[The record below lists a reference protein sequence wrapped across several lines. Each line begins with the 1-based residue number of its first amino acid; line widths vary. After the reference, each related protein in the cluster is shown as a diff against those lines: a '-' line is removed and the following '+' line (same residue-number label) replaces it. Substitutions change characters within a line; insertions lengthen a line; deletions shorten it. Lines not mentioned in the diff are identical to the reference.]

1 MSQSPRPLRFAAS
14 PDPRP
19 LSAVEERA
27 RAAAV
32 QGYVRARDGN
42 NEQATEH
49 FAAAARLDPEL
60 DLTTVPGFWTL
71 PRSAHDAAATA
82 YEQADRERD
91 AWRLRAVIRRTYRPR
106 LVANGRT
113 SPTPFPGTATTTD
126 TAPGT

>member
-1 MSQSPRPLRFAAS
+1 MSQSPRPLRFASS
-14 PDPRP
+14 PDLRP
-19 LSAVEERA
+19 LNPTEERA

-42 NEQATEH
+42 NEQAIEH

-71 PRSAHDAAATA
+71 PRAAHDAAATA

-106 LVANGRT
+106 LVGSARATSTEDAT
-113 SPTPFPGTATTTD
+113 SPTE
-126 TAPGT
+126 TAPGN

>member
-19 LSAVEERA
+19 LSPVEERA

-42 NEQATEH
+42 NEQAIEH

-71 PRSAHDAAATA
+71 PRAAHDAAATA
-82 YEQADRERD
+82 YERADRERD

-106 LVANGRT
+106 LVPAGRAA
-113 SPTPFPGTATTTD
+113 STPITGASLTPEA
-126 TAPGT
+126 APGT